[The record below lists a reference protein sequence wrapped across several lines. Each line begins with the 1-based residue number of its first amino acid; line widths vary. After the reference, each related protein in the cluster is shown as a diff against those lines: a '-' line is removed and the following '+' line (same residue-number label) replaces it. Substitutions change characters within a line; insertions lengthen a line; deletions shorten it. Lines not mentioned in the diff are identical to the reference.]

1 MRLLSALGSAAIV
14 AAGIGAAG
22 PAGAE
27 PTSTEPTAPETAATE
42 TATTE
47 TATPGTAA
55 PETTPP
61 ETGTPET
68 TTSETPAATT
78 DAEATPAAGGHQVTY
93 TVTTT
98 SDLTANIYYVSADPP
113 DQAAANKPE
122 YMPMART
129 VVGPGSP
136 WTVQTT
142 LEDPSQWAFVSASG
156 GLRVNP
162 EFRCEIA
169 VDGKVVVSQQGGS
182 GVQCALRPW

>member
-1 MRLLSALGSAAIV
+1 MRLLSALGAAAIV

-27 PTSTEPTAPETAATE
+27 PTSTEPTAPETAATDTATSE
-42 TATTE
+42 TATSE
-47 TATPGTAA
+47 TAA
-55 PETTPP
+55 PETAAP
-61 ETGTPET
+61 
-68 TTSETPAATT
+68 ETPAAPTDAES
-78 DAEATPAAGGHQVTY
+78 DAEATSAAGGRQVTY